1 MLDRDAIQT
10 IILEAMRNANLA
22 RDPSEQLDVSP
33 EARIFGRGSPLDSLG
48 LVGLLIDVEDGL
60 HAAGVNVTLNDD
72 RAMSQ
77 TRSPFRSV
85 PALVDYISTL
95 AAEQVCLPPV
105 AS

>member
-1 MLDRDAIQT
+1 MTRDTIEAVILD
-10 IILEAMRNANLA
+10 AMRNANLA
-22 RDPSEQLDVSP
+22 RDASEQLDVAP
-33 EARIFGRGSPLDSLG
+33 GARIFGGGSPLDSLG
-48 LVGLLIDVEDGL
+48 LVGLLIDIEEGL
-60 HAAGVNVTLNDD
+60 HASGVNVTLNDD

-95 AAEQVCLPPV
+95 VTEQACPPPV

>member
-1 MLDRDAIQT
+1 MDRDVIQA

-22 RDPSEQLDVSP
+22 RDPAEQLDVSP

-48 LVGLLIDVEDGL
+48 LVGLLIDVEEGL
-60 HAAGVNVTLNDD
+60 QAEGVSVTLNDD

-85 PALVDYISTL
+85 PALAAYISTL
-95 AAEQVCLPPV
+95 VAEQACPPLA